1 MVIGQVAYLSPD
13 STIEQARLK
22 SGSIVKVLPV
32 KTLDHGDGLG
42 SSSKGKGKAEESV
55 MGPAAAPAAPPPSDR
70 SAAATAAAGP
80 AAAPPAAAATPA
92 AALAIASPPA
102 TGSVP
107 AAAPAAV
114 TRARGIDYS
123 KWQHIESS
131 SDDEEEEPQ
140 KAKRDA
146 SASGGGREKTGNRV
160 GTSKGKDG
168 LKERQALRDE
178 IWKKRKEAVKTW
190 KFKEEAAGVGKAEG
204 KKEQGLGETGAQD
217 THGKRQLLC
226 RADMVHYLDVTG
238 GVSRDVL
245 EYSSKISA
253 FGKEGEK
260 DPHLQFSCKCELAPL
275 LCAEAMVKE
284 WMAEPCVGV
293 LMDLGRIRSRL
304 LAMFPATD
312 AILAELGAG
321 RQVANDCVASM
332 LVQVLGVKES
342 ADLQEGFGF
351 FVQHLLSGGLEKA
364 HAEGRGRGH
373 CVEGEEGGGGGD
385 GRVANVLSKP
395 ECCMAWGIFY
405 LDMNNPC
412 KARVEAAAIADARK
426 RARQVVLTGG
436 ASEEAGGKGGAG
448 GTGAGV
454 ESVASATAAALP
466 PAAAQ
471 AASSKACGGSLGSI
485 KDSDSDMSGDASTS
499 SGLVPVNTH
508 PGVAV
513 FTYRAACI
521 LQWVRLYGS
530 GFISAEKCF
539 KDSPQGKVLPM
550 RHPLRDLP
558 SLLLRF
564 GNVPKFMEGR
574 SLPME

>member
-1 MVIGQVAYLSPD
+1 METD
-13 STIEQARLK
+13 SVVVVR
-22 SGSIVKVLPV
+22 
-32 KTLDHGDGLG
+32 
-42 SSSKGKGKAEESV
+42 
-55 MGPAAAPAAPPPSDR
+55 
-70 SAAATAAAGP
+70 
-80 AAAPPAAAATPA
+80 
-92 AALAIASPPA
+92 
-102 TGSVP
+102 
-107 AAAPAAV
+107 
-114 TRARGIDYS
+114 
-123 KWQHIESS
+123 
-131 SDDEEEEPQ
+131 
-140 KAKRDA
+140 
-146 SASGGGREKTGNRV
+146 
-160 GTSKGKDG
+160 
-168 LKERQALRDE
+168 
-178 IWKKRKEAVKTW
+178 
-190 KFKEEAAGVGKAEG
+190 FKEEAAGVGKAEG

-312 AILAELGAG
+312 AGW
-321 RQVANDCVASM
+321 RRRM
-332 LVQVLGVKES
+332 L
-342 ADLQEGFGF
+342 
-351 FVQHLLSGGLEKA
+351 
-364 HAEGRGRGH
+364 R
-373 CVEGEEGGGGGD
+373 GGGGGTVWKVRKEVEVAMGVVRN
-385 GRVANVLSKP
+385 GRSVRLGGKMRGMVGAGEGGVGEGVANVLSKP